1 MTTTTAPSSPSPSPT
16 TAKYANFAEW
26 WHEMGDLPLERI
38 VMNPWMG
45 TATERD
51 LLRLIEGADKRLC
64 ELVDG
69 TLVEKPVGIKE
80 SRIAGKLI
88 TALNVFL
95 AGKKLGFVS
104 GEAGPFRLQAKR
116 VRLPDVGYTS
126 YASLP
131 TPDSANDPIL
141 PSPPTIAAE
150 VISEGN
156 TKAEMSRKVREYFE
170 SGTQLVWLIYPK
182 TKTVAVFES
191 TSDEPTRVVAEG
203 EQLHAASVLPG
214 FSMNV
219 TELFDLS

>member
-1 MTTTTAPSSPSPSPT
+1 MTTTAAPPPPSPP

-38 VMNPWMG
+38 VMNPWIGM
-45 TATERD
+45 ATEGD
-51 LLRLIEGADKRLC
+51 LLKFVEGADKRLC

-88 TALNVFL
+88 TALNIFL

-104 GEAGPFRLQAKR
+104 GEAGPFRLQPKR
-116 VRLPDVGYTS
+116 VRLPDVAYTS

-131 TPDSANDPIL
+131 TPESADAPIL
-141 PSPPTIAAE
+141 ASPPTLAAE

-156 TKAEMSRKVREYFE
+156 TKAEMRRKVREYFE
-170 SGTQLVWLIYPK
+170 SGTRLVWLIYPK
-182 TKTVAVFES
+182 SKTVAVFES
-191 TSDEPTRVVAEG
+191 ASDEPTRIVTEG
-203 EQLHAASVLPG
+203 EPLDAAGILPG
-214 FSMNV
+214 FSINV
-219 TELFDLS
+219 AELFDLS